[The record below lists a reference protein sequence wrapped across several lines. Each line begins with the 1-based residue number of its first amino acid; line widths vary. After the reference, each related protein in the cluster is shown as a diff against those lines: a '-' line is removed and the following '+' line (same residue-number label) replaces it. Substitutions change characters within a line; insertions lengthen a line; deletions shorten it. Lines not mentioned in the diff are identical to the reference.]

1 MPEVAAREAYM
12 AAFHAA
18 QACLFERDG
27 RSPKTHSGVHAAFG
41 LLAAHEPVLG
51 RRLGSFLPRAYNL
64 KDISDYSTTR
74 TVSEPQAGAAIR
86 AAADF
91 LAAVE
96 AYLGIPPDTAPG

>member
-27 RSPKTHSGVHAAFG
+27 RAPKTHSGVHAAFG
-41 LLAAHEPVLG
+41 QLAAREPGLG

-64 KDISDYSTTR
+64 KDISNYSTTR
-74 TVSEPQAGAAIR
+74 TVSEAQAGAAS
-86 AAADF
+86 
-91 LAAVE
+91 VNE
-96 AYLGIPPDTAPG
+96 V